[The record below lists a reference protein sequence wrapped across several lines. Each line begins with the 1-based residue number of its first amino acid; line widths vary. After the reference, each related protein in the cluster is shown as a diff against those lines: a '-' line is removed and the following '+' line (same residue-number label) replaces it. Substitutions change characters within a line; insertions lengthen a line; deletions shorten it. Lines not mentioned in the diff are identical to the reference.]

1 LWFPDLQET
10 LMTTLAVNFVLC
22 LLTLPAHAP
31 QQGGPGRFEVVVDS
45 KVCDTPVNGRVYVTL
60 YSRQPGR
67 LPSGPNWFNPDPFF
81 SRDVRNWK
89 PGTPLTLDDTWHSF
103 PKPISQIGAG
113 TYYAQAV
120 VDFQRG
126 DRISYAAAKGN
137 VFSSALKVS
146 YQPSGSGVLRLNINS
161 VFEPTPF
168 RESEHVRLV
177 DFESPLLTKFHGQPV
192 HHRAAVVLPSSY
204 ARDQTRRYPVIY
216 EIPGFGGNI
225 DGAGRQAIQNRTS
238 VAGEDMLYV
247 ILDPSCYWGHH
258 VFADSANNGPRG
270 QALIEELIPHIEKTF
285 RAEGVPGARY
295 VTGHSSGGWSSL
307 WLQTRYPDYFGG
319 VWSTAPDPV
328 DFRDFQLIDLYGLN
342 ANMFTDEAGRPRPL
356 ARRRNI
362 PSVFYKPFSDM
373 EVVMGHGGQLQ
384 SFEAVFGAKGTD
396 GAPVKLWD
404 RKTGQ
409 VDPAVAKSWEP
420 YDIRLQLERNWAT
433 VGPKLAG
440 KIHVYMGGDD
450 TFYLEGAT
458 KLLKESLAKLG
469 SDAVVEIFPGKD
481 HGTLMTLELRSRI
494 AKEMAAAYRKHKKAA
509 AAQ

>member
-1 LWFPDLQET
+1 
-10 LMTTLAVNFVLC
+10 MTTLAVNFVLC
-22 LLTLPAHAP
+22 LLNLPALAP
-31 QQGGPGRFEVVVDS
+31 PQAGPARFEVVVDP
-45 KVCDTPVNGRVYVTL
+45 KVCATPINGRVYVTL
-60 YSRQPGR
+60 YNRQVGKP
-67 LPSGPNWFNPDPFF
+67 PSGPNWFRPDPFF

-89 PGTPLTLDDTWHSF
+89 PGTPLVVDDSWYSF

-113 TYYAQAV
+113 TYYVQAV
-120 VDFQRG
+120 VDLQRG
-126 DRISYAAAKGN
+126 DRISYAAGKGN
-137 VFSSALKVS
+137 AYSQTAKVI
-146 YQPSGSGVLRLNINS
+146 YKPAESGVARLDINTL
-161 VFEPTPF
+161 FEPTPF

-177 DFESPLLTKFHGQPV
+177 DIESPLLTKFHGQSV
-192 HHRAAVVLPSSY
+192 HNRAAVVLPSSY
-204 ARDQTRRYPVIY
+204 AKDTNRRYPVIY
-216 EIPGFGGNI
+216 EIHGFGGNI
-225 DGAGRQAIQNRTS
+225 DGAGRKAVQNRTS
-238 VAGEDMLYV
+238 VAGVDMLYV

-270 QALIEELIPHIEKTF
+270 QALIEELIPYIEKNF
-285 RAEGVPGARY
+285 RAEAVPGARY

-307 WLQTRYPDYFGG
+307 WLQTHYPDYFGG

-328 DFRDFQLIDLYGLN
+328 DFRDFQQIDLYSPA
-342 ANMFTDEAGRPRPL
+342 ANMFVDEGSRPRPL
-356 ARRRNI
+356 ARQRNI

-384 SFEAVFGAKGTD
+384 SFEAVFGAKGSD
-396 GAPVKLWD
+396 GTPVKLWD
-404 RKTGQ
+404 RKTGR
-409 VDPAVAKSWEP
+409 VDPEVAKSWEP

-494 AKEMAAAYRKHKKAA
+494 AKEMAATYQKHQKAA
-509 AAQ
+509 TAQ